1 MARPLSEEKRSAI
14 LKAAANAIA
23 AEGISVSTSRIAKAA
38 GVADGSL
45 FLYFPTKD
53 DLLNQLYYSIK
64 QEIAESM
71 LAGYPNKATVS
82 ERMRSAW
89 MAYLK
94 WGVAN
99 PEKRQAMSQLSVSH
113 RITKDTRD
121 RSMEHLREIEKLLKQ
136 CLGHGNTHTVAF
148 AAGIMTALSDVTIGF
163 MISDT
168 RKASNYAEMGFQ
180 ALMRALACNS

>member
-94 WGVAN
+94 WVLRTQRSA
-99 PEKRQAMSQLSVSH
+99 RQCHSFRSH
-113 RITKDTRD
+113 IESPRIPAT
-121 RSMEHLREIEKLLKQ
+121 
-136 CLGHGNTHTVAF
+136 GPWNTF
-148 AAGIMTALSDVTIGF
+148 AKSKSF
-163 MISDT
+163 
-168 RKASNYAEMGFQ
+168 
-180 ALMRALACNS
+180 

>member
-14 LKAAANAIA
+14 LKAAAEAIA
-23 AEGISVSTSRIAKAA
+23 AEGISVSTSRIAKVA

-53 DLLNQLYYSIK
+53 ELLNRLYSSIK

-71 LAGYPNKATVS
+71 LAEYPKEATVS
-82 ERMRSAW
+82 DRMRSVW

-99 PEKRQAMSQLSVSH
+99 TEKRQAMSQLSVSH
-113 RITKDTRD
+113 RITPDTRD
-121 RSMEHLREIEKLLKQ
+121 KSMEPLREIEKLLKER
-136 CLGHGNTHTVAF
+136 LGPRNTITVAF
-148 AAGIMTALSDVTIGF
+148 AAGIMTALSEVTIGF
-163 MISDT
+163 MTSDT
-168 RKASNYAEMGFQ
+168 KKASKYAEMGFA
-180 ALMRALACNS
+180 ALMRALD